1 MIKRLLML
9 ALIPAMLVHAE
20 VVEQIAI
27 VVNNRAVTLHE
38 LKKIYTARASELYQ
52 QFSGDELQEKLKDL
66 RQTVIDEKKEE
77 MLLLEKAKLEGIT
90 VSDEQIDGF
99 IKQLMKENN
108 IDNISQFENAL
119 VQSTGMTLEE
129 FKDSQRKQSIART
142 TIQQLVMSKISV
154 DEAQLHAYYEQHK
167 NDFLTDFTYDVQE
180 IVVFY
185 EEGTRADAFSR
196 ILECKDQLMQDKI
209 GFGEAV
215 QKYSESGS
223 KEYNGE
229 LKNLKKGDLHPKLE
243 SSALALKP
251 GDISDIVDTGK
262 SFHILRLTRVSE
274 PQPRPFDEV
283 KMQIDRTLTQPQME
297 KAIDKFIQ
305 DLESEFYVRVQVSP
319 EDL

>member
-9 ALIPAMLVHAE
+9 ALIPAMLVHGE

-27 VVNNRAVTLHE
+27 VVNNRAVTLQE
-38 LKKIYTARASELYQ
+38 LKKIYAARASELYQ
-52 QFSGDELQEKLKDL
+52 QFSGDELQEKLTNL

-77 MLLLEKAKLEGIT
+77 MLLLEKAQLEGIT
-90 VSDEQIDGF
+90 VSDEQIDSF
-99 IKQLMKENN
+99 IKQLMEENN
-108 IDNISQFENAL
+108 IDNITQFENVL
-119 VQSTGMTLEE
+119 LQSTGMTLDE

-167 NDFLTDFTYDVQE
+167 SDFLTDFTYDIQE

-185 EEGTRADAFSR
+185 EEGTRSDAFSR
-196 ILECKDQLMQDKI
+196 MVECKEQLLQDKI

-229 LKNLKKGDLHPKLE
+229 LKDLKRGDLNAKLE
-243 SSALALKP
+243 SSALELQP
-251 GDISDIVDTGK
+251 GEISDIVDTGK
-262 SFHILRLTRVSE
+262 SFHIVRLTSKSD

-283 KMQIDRTLTQPQME
+283 KYQIERTLTQPRME
-297 KAIDKFIQ
+297 KAIDKFVK
-305 DLESEFYVRVQVSP
+305 DLENEFYVRVEVSA